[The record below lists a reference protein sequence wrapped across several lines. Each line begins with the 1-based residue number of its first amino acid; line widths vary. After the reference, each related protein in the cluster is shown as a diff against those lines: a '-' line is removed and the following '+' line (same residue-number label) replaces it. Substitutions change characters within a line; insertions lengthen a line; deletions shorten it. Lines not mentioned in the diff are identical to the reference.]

1 MCIYTHIF
9 THIYILHIVLYYIY
23 TYFCI
28 FIKNVYWMYYFLSTT
43 TNILILF
50 FINTISLFFHS
61 ILNIVLTFPNL
72 NK

>member
-1 MCIYTHIF
+1 
-9 THIYILHIVLYYIY
+9 
-23 TYFCI
+23 
-28 FIKNVYWMYYFLSTT
+28 MYYFLSTT